1 MQLEDTLPATASR
14 PVPAEPV
21 SPTEGTAIS
30 YAAEDPAADPPS
42 RPTTRGGY
50 PNLNIRPATA
60 SAQLTEVE
68 RRASTSQ
75 LEAARQRVNQEGGT
89 PVPVVQNAEQV
100 RRFARQREEETL
112 RRIEA
117 R

>member
-1 MQLEDTLPATASR
+1 MQLEDTAPVTASA
-14 PVPAEPV
+14 PV
-21 SPTEGTAIS
+21 GTAAPSGDAATS
-30 YAAEDPAADPPS
+30 YAAEDDTPA

-60 SAQLTEVE
+60 GTQLTEAE
-68 RRASTSQ
+68 RRESTSHLQ
-75 LEAARQRVNQEGGT
+75 AARQRVNQPSGA

-100 RRFARQREEETL
+100 RRFAREREEEML